1 MYFICSCMFCS
12 PPPCSCLCRGIAS
25 ATDMIYDEEKTVR
38 LKYPQRRPT
47 TGVGGASEN
56 QGPFRLA
63 RILHHS
69 RASTYIA
76 EFANSQIT
84 MGFTKKC
91 NCKDERSTLLKS
103 TRSSNLLIAG
113 DLCTGGE
120 DSDITMDTPTYA
132 AMKWTNIVASEN
144 TATTE
149 LLTETNN
156 WIVRITGLKRED
168 K

>member
-1 MYFICSCMFCS
+1 
-12 PPPCSCLCRGIAS
+12 
-25 ATDMIYDEEKTVR
+25 
-38 LKYPQRRPT
+38 
-47 TGVGGASEN
+47 
-56 QGPFRLA
+56 
-63 RILHHS
+63 
-69 RASTYIA
+69 
-76 EFANSQIT
+76 